1 MNYDIK
7 STVKSIPGQTF
18 KVILALASNTTHGLR
33 VLVVFLSR
41 YPDTAA
47 CSCGFSQSA
56 VVLARNGSFAT
67 TRTDV
72 DSSLVHRV
80 PVASTRGILGQWQVG
95 LGLIDLSLLVGVLID
110 DGLKFII
117 SICHG
122 DNRPGGKSPSWR
134 RR

>member
-7 STVKSIPGQTF
+7 SPVKSIPGQTF
-18 KVILALASNTTHGLR
+18 KVILALASNATHGLR
-33 VLVVFLSR
+33 VGVVFFPR
-41 YPDTAA
+41 YPNTAA
-47 CSCGFSQSA
+47 CSCGFSQGA

-80 PVASTRGILGQWQVG
+80 PVASTRGVFRQWQVG
-95 LGLIDLSLLVGVLID
+95 LGLIDLSLLVGVLVD

-122 DNRPGGKSPSWR
+122 YNRQGGKSPSWR